1 MRARRIHCCNERSME
16 EKEEGVMHVIERER
30 ESAEKEKIKQK
41 DKHRVREYCRR
52 DEDMNN
58 NEHTLNA

>member
-30 ESAEKEKIKQK
+30 VQRKKK
-41 DKHRVREYCRR
+41 
-52 DEDMNN
+52 
-58 NEHTLNA
+58 LNKKTNIE